1 MCNVAQP
8 YQYSGK
14 RKNGMLFS
22 PIRLAKPEVW
32 CWWECPE
39 QAHNSHT
46 VGVIMSLKKN
56 LKQFNLVKLRTLQTW
71 GDTRSAVLT
80 QATINTSKTP
90 CRPLDLCSQSELR
103 ETRAGC

>member
-8 YQYSGK
+8 YQYLGK
-14 RKNGMLFS
+14 YKSGMLFS

-39 QAHNSHT
+39 EAHNSHSLD
-46 VGVIMSLKKN
+46 VIMSLKK
-56 LKQFNLVKLRTLQTW
+56 LKQFNLAKLRTLRTS
-71 GDTRSAVLT
+71 GDAQSTVLT
-80 QATINTSKTP
+80 QATINTYKTQ
-90 CRPLDLCSQSELR
+90 CRPLDLRSQSELR